1 MNQATK
7 ISKGPQRIL
16 VLGGARSGKSAY
28 AEKLAD
34 ELAHK
39 FAAFGA
45 KEVIYIATARSADSD
60 SEMAERIVQHQQ
72 QRPAKW
78 ITVEEPLGLGE
89 AILEWSGPHRVV
101 LVDCLT
107 VWLSNMMFSE
117 GDDYPDVGRIT
128 LPTLYHQLRAD
139 FLQTVA
145 QVKGDLV
152 LVSNEVGMGIVP
164 LGAVSRC
171 YADEAG
177 RLNQQVAALCER
189 VTLVA
194 AGLPLAL
201 KGAA

>member
-7 ISKGPQRIL
+7 ISKGPQRML
-16 VLGGARSGKSAY
+16 VLGGARSGKSAH

-34 ELAHK
+34 ELAHR

-45 KEVIYIATARSADSD
+45 KEVVYIATARAGDSD
-60 SEMAERIVQHQQ
+60 SEMSERIAQHRR

-89 AILEWSGPHRVV
+89 AILEWSGPNRVV

-117 GDDYPDVGRIT
+117 GDHYPEVGRIT

-139 FLQTVA
+139 FLATLGRA
-145 QVKGDLV
+145 TGDIV

-177 RLNQQVAALCER
+177 RLNQEVAALCER

-194 AGLPLAL
+194 AGLPLVL
-201 KGAA
+201 KGAI